1 MKINNANNILTQ
13 TLGQQEN
20 LFKKLAS
27 AKRINSA
34 ADDAAGLQ
42 IANQLSS
49 QINAREQGARNVYDG
64 VSLARVYDQGLQA
77 IEENM
82 MDLNTLAIQAGNG
95 IYGDSERQALQQQA
109 NSLMD
114 NIKQTIDTTQFAG
127 KDLFQQGGSIQFGT
141 GDSTLSMATNDV
153 TTALNDNNLFSFD
166 LTDPSKL
173 GSNLDALRQSQE
185 LIGGMRADTGATIN
199 AFEAAGSVMNR
210 QRISES
216 EARSRIEDLD
226 YAKAT
231 SQQVA
236 NDILT
241 QSSVSVAIQGR
252 VQQEQAIRI
261 LGG

>member
-1 MKINNANNILTQ
+1 MKINNANNILSQ

-20 LFKKLAS
+20 LFKKLA
-27 AKRINSA
+27 AGKRINSA

-114 NIKQTIDTTQFAG
+114 NIRQTIETTEFAG
-127 KDLFQQGGSIQFGT
+127 NELFQQDESIQFGT
-141 GDSTLSMATNDV
+141 GDSSLSLDTSDV
-153 TTALNDNNLFSFD
+153 AAALNDFD
-166 LTDPSKL
+166 LFEFDVTDPA
-173 GSNLDALRQSQE
+173 NLESSLNAIQQSQDF
-185 LIGGMRADTGATIN
+185 IGGLRADTGATIN
-199 AFEAAGSVMNR
+199 AFEAAGRVIES
-210 QRISES
+210 QRVSES